1 MYINNSKLTT
11 TKIINGFIIAVC
23 GMPAIINVLL
33 LILMTTADD
42 PVFTPVIRLIFNAF
56 FIISL
61 LIQIGIIIWRV
72 LFLQNLSRCGLYNSI
87 FEEDHDGIITYS
99 DMASMTGF
107 TEAKVVKDL
116 MSFVKRNY
124 MVNIT
129 LGRTAA
135 RVDLLSDDKEFQV
148 VACPSCGAHV
158 NIRKNGGGRCVHCG
172 TFMRLKGEDQNV

>member
-23 GMPAIINVLL
+23 GVPAIINVLL

-87 FEEDHDGIITYS
+87 FEEDHDGIITRSVYPEVPPRVEYAMS
-99 DMASMTGF
+99 ELGESMRPIIDAMAAFGI
-107 TEAKVVKDL
+107 
-116 MSFVKRNY
+116 RY
-124 MVNIT
+124 
-129 LGRTAA
+129 
-135 RVDLLSDDKEFQV
+135 KEW
-148 VACPSCGAHV
+148 S
-158 NIRKNGGGRCVHCG
+158 RKNTEG
-172 TFMRLKGEDQNV
+172 KA